1 MCGSAAVA
9 CNSRSFSRKSLE
21 VGGKVERSTIV
32 GKPGWV
38 CLASIHVAVCA
49 AAAFFASFRAFA
61 LVCLVSI
68 LAMIR
73 YCCMALAARNLG
85 NAGLAG
91 PVAVSGWIAALVAL
105 AAVLFVMGRHD
116 GRLLAWPVAAALAGP
131 AVATVAAAVR
141 GLSALRGAS
150 GHPPAGDREAHSGE
164 VDA

>member
-1 MCGSAAVA
+1 MRASGAVA
-9 CNSRSFSRKSLE
+9 CNSRLIPRESLE
-21 VGGKVERSTIV
+21 AGGMVESSAIV
-32 GKPGWV
+32 GKPGWI
-38 CLASIHVAVCA
+38 CLASVHAAVCA
-49 AAAFFASFRAFA
+49 AAAVFASFRALA

-68 LAMIR
+68 LALLR
-73 YCCMALAARNLG
+73 YWCMALAARNLG

-105 AAVLFVMGRHD
+105 AAVLFVMGRQD

-141 GLSALRGAS
+141 GLAALKGAA
-150 GHPPAGDREAHSGE
+150 GRRPFGDREAHSGE